1 MAKKKSSSVWQIHQI
16 QVKRREIKQAPHNKW
31 GSDASLSSPHIN
43 DYHADQLN
51 NKTLYSI

>member
-1 MAKKKSSSVWQIHQI
+1 MKFSVWRINQI
-16 QVKRREIKQAPHNKW
+16 QVKKKKEGIKQAPHNKW

-51 NKTLYSI
+51 NKTL